1 MVLPDFLSKSDD
13 SLLHSQYVLLHRSS
27 VLLHMQV
34 FHQHNSRP
42 MANSLKLAKIQKIT
56 GFLIGRNVN

>member
-13 SLLHSQYVLLHRSS
+13 LLLHSRYVLLRQSS
-27 VLLHMQV
+27 VLLHMLA

-42 MANSLKLAKIQKIT
+42 MANSLKMAKIQK
-56 GFLIGRNVN
+56 